1 MIKKLKNKKFVVIW
15 GVLLCCLLLAALF
28 PGVFASHN
36 PEKADLA
43 SKFLP
48 AGGEYPLGTDHMG
61 RCILC
66 RLIYGARTS
75 LFVAGAVV
83 VLTALAGTTV
93 GMFSG
98 YYGGKVDTVLMR
110 IVDVFLGFP
119 SFLFTLAFVGMFGGG
134 TRNLILVLSAF
145 GWMHYARV
153 VRSEILVLRE
163 KEFIQAEKGMGA
175 GNLYIMM
182 RHILPNIIASVLVI
196 MTMEAGSIILSVSGL
211 SFLGI
216 GVQPPTPE
224 WGYMLNDAKTYL
236 SAQPELMFYPGLAI
250 MITIIIFNF
259 FGDSLRDAMDVKSSR
274 LVKES

>member
-15 GVLLCCLLLAALF
+15 GILLCGLLLAALF

-36 PEKADLA
+36 PEKANLA

-48 AGGEYPLGTDHMG
+48 AGGEYLLGTDHMG
-61 RCILC
+61 RCIIC

-93 GMFSG
+93 GMFGG
-98 YYGGKVDTVLMR
+98 YYGGKVDTILMR

-236 SAQPELMFYPGLAI
+236 STQPELMFYPGIAI